1 MCPAYLQSMKQII
14 IAAMLAGLSISP
26 AWAHC
31 DSETGPV
38 AKAAQAALASGNVNV
53 ALPYVQPSAEAEV
66 TSVFRQ
72 AIAARSASTA
82 SRTVADR
89 HFVETVVRLHR
100 LGENAPYTGLK
111 PGSTDFGP
119 AIPAAEHALD
129 TRSSAELQAMLTAS
143 LARSLRSRFEEVV
156 SLQRYSAVPK
166 SHDGVPN
173 ARRRVRAEL
182 EFEKYADSVY
192 RAISGL
198 SAGEESTS
206 AACPGV
212 GHGL

>member
-1 MCPAYLQSMKQII
+1 MKRMIM
-14 IAAMLAGLSISP
+14 AAFLAVLATAP

-38 AKAAQAALASGNVNV
+38 AKGAQAALASGNVNA
-53 ALPYVQPSAEAEV
+53 ALPFVQPSAEAEV

-72 AIAARSASTA
+72 ALAARGASEA

-100 LGENAPYTGLK
+100 QGENAPYTGLK
-111 PGSTDFGP
+111 ASGTDFGP
-119 AIPAAEHALD
+119 AIVAAERALD
-129 TRSSAELQAMLTAS
+129 TRSSTELGALLTAS
-143 LARSLRSRFEEVV
+143 LEKSLRSRLEEVV

-166 SHDGVPN
+166 SHDGVAN

-182 EFEKYADSVY
+182 EFEKYADTVY
-192 RAISGL
+192 RAITGS
-198 SAGEESTS
+198 SAQAESPV
-206 AACPGV
+206 AACTASE
-212 GHGL
+212 H